1 VTLSNLLLAV
11 LSCSTS
17 YLFYSRQTLLQ
28 TRAAQAAQ
36 NVDEEEDESEDEEDD
51 ISEGEHKNMQALK
64 ARVMDECKLVRDA
77 SERDLPRARARCCS
91 SQRLRLLSRCCSSA
105 RT

>member
-1 VTLSNLLLAV
+1 MTLSNLLLAV

-36 NVDEEEDESEDEEDD
+36 YVDEEEDESEDEEDD

-77 SERDLPRARARCCS
+77 GERALPRARCCS
-91 SQRLRLLSRCCSSA
+91 SQMLRLLSRCCSSA
-105 RT
+105 RI